1 MSRKMG
7 ADGSLRR
14 SRLYRHSL
22 SGRDFMDR
30 RQFLRLAGYG
40 AAGSVALAAAS
51 CSVGGNDPAPEPSG
65 DSSPPA
71 PTGEVVIANW
81 PGYIFPSAMKRFER
95 QTGTTAEYLEVIENY
110 DSFFGSIREPL
121 ANGDAT
127 GYDVIMLADW
137 LVAKMAS
144 LDYLEELHPE
154 LLPNFEANAV
164 STAKNPTYDPGAR
177 HSVTWLSG
185 ITGIGYNRSVT
196 GRDITSI
203 QDLFNPEFEGG
214 VMMSLEMRETM
225 GLTLLGL
232 GIDPQEA
239 TVEDATTAQEE
250 LIKQRDSGVL
260 RSYADFGDRLQA
272 LSNGDAALSMI
283 VAGDLLLAKQD
294 NPDLEFVVPD
304 EGAITWSDNLAT
316 PIGAENPADAH
327 TFMNFMYEPDTAA
340 GMVQYINY
348 FTPVPPSRDVLLE
361 KAADASGEERETLEN
376 LAADP
381 FVYPDDEMLSQL
393 YPYNMLTNE
402 EEEQEWNDLFQ
413 EVVQG

>member
-1 MSRKMG
+1 M
-7 ADGSLRR
+7 
-14 SRLYRHSL
+14 
-22 SGRDFMDR
+22 
-30 RQFLRLAGYG
+30 
-40 AAGSVALAAAS
+40 
-51 CSVGGNDPAPEPSG
+51 
-65 DSSPPA
+65 
-71 PTGEVVIANW
+71 IANW